1 MGYNMT
7 NFTEAGN
14 VYDMFVAVNSASE
27 NWLSYLF
34 LIGLF
39 VIMVITLL
47 RSNPPAESFT
57 AAAAISTIVSIMF
70 LIGDLINV
78 VWVIGFTIIFALTAV
93 SLYLTNKT

>member
-7 NFTEAGN
+7 AFENSTNIFE
-14 VYDMFVAVNSASE
+14 MFSAINTASS

-39 VIMVITLL
+39 VIMLITLL
-47 RSNPPAESFT
+47 RNNPPAESFT
-57 AAAAISTIVSIMF
+57 GASAISTIVSLLF
-70 LIGDLINV
+70 LLASLINI
-78 VWVIGFTIIFALTAV
+78 VWVIGFTLLFSMSAV

>member
-7 NFTEAGN
+7 AFGN
-14 VYDMFVAVNSASE
+14 SSNIYEMYAAINTASE

-34 LIGLF
+34 LIGLY

-47 RSNPPAESFT
+47 RNNPPPESFT
-57 AAAAISTIVSIMF
+57 SASAVASIISLLF
-70 LIGDLINV
+70 LMGGMINV
-78 VWVIGFTIIFALTAV
+78 VWVVGFTLIFALSAI

>member
-7 NFTEAGN
+7 AFENSTNIF
-14 VYDMFVAVNSASE
+14 DMFAAVNTASE

-39 VIMVITLL
+39 IIMTITLL
-47 RSNPPAESFT
+47 RNNPPAESMT
-57 AAAAISTIVSIMF
+57 GASAIATVISLLF
-70 LIGDLINV
+70 LLGNLINI
-78 VWVIGFTIIFALTAV
+78 VWVIGFTLLFAGSAV

>member
-7 NFTEAGN
+7 AFENSTN
-14 VYDMFVAVNSASE
+14 VFQMFEAVNTASE

-39 VIMVITLL
+39 IIMLITLL
-47 RSNPPAESFT
+47 RNNPPAESFT
-57 AAAAISTIVSIMF
+57 GASTLATVVSLLF
-70 LIGDLINV
+70 LMGNLINI
-78 VWVIGFTIIFALTAV
+78 VWVIGFTILFAGSAV

>member
-7 NFTEAGN
+7 AFENSTNIYG
-14 VYDMFVAVNSASE
+14 MFSAVNDASG
-27 NWLSYLF
+27 NWLSYLV

-39 VIMVITLL
+39 VVMLITLL

-57 AAAAISTIVSIMF
+57 GASTLCTVFSVLF
-70 LIGDLINV
+70 LLADLVDV
-78 VWVIGFTIIFALTAV
+78 VWVIGFTLLFSLSAV